1 MKLEIIEIECISM
14 YSNSC
19 IFHAFLENF
28 KSYEFLEFLT
38 KFRFFWLWIKFKN
51 CKKCEKKSLWS
62 KNDLYRNKTADINV
76 MQLSMIKFIS
86 WQALKMGPKPYY
98 LAPTL
103 WILYRRYSKE
113 LFNRSFLA
121 F

>member
-38 KFRFFWLWIKFKN
+38 KFRFFGFGSNSKIAKN
-51 CKKCEKKSLWS
+51 AKKSLFGQ
-62 KNDLYRNKTADINV
+62 KMTFIG
-76 MQLSMIKFIS
+76 IK
-86 WQALKMGPKPYY
+86 L
-98 LAPTL
+98 LTL
-103 WILYRRYSKE
+103 TLC
-113 LFNRSFLA
+113 NCQ
-121 F
+121 

>member
-1 MKLEIIEIECISM
+1 MASDQIQKLQKM
-14 YSNSC
+14 
-19 IFHAFLENF
+19 
-28 KSYEFLEFLT
+28 
-38 KFRFFWLWIKFKN
+38 R
-51 CKKCEKKSLWS
+51 KKSLWS

-86 WQALKMGPKPYY
+86 WQALKMEPKPYY

-113 LFNRSFLA
+113 LFNRSFLIFFKGSSDQSHFVLNKCREEA
-121 F
+121 DPT